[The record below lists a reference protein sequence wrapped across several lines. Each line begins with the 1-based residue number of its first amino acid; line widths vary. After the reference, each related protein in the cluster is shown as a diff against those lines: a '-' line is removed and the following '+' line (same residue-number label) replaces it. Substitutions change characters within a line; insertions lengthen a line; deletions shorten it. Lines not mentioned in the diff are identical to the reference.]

1 MKKKRAAQLRQPV
14 ASTRRISVSAPARRS
29 LGGGGF
35 LNLCIL
41 LGLLVFCLELGFVL
55 LASAKPQTPA
65 RMHTLDSR
73 TQTYFAAANADDGK
87 TESSL
92 TAFNDQ
98 SFRACGLFE
107 TFDVTNPPALP
118 PGWTA
123 INAINPDGILWQ
135 TSNSGDPIPPAESL
149 PNAAWINDPDAISD
163 KYLYSPSAT
172 IDPLS
177 SADLHFSN
185 NYALEDG
192 FDGGVLEISV
202 DAAPFQD
209 ILAAGGFF
217 ARGGYNG
224 TISTCCGSPLAGRQ
238 AWTGNSGGFID
249 TDVNLTGFAGHTIV
263 LRWRMGSDS
272 SNPGQGWRIDNVE
285 VFCERP
291 TPTATPISSATMSP
305 TATASPTPSATFTP
319 TSTPTI
325 TPPPTPTATPT
336 LTSTPRL
343 TPTPR
348 LHPTPV
354 PRP

>member
-1 MKKKRAAQLRQPV
+1 MP
-14 ASTRRISVSAPARRS
+14 P
-29 LGGGGF
+29 
-35 LNLCIL
+35 
-41 LGLLVFCLELGFVL
+41 
-55 LASAKPQTPA
+55 
-65 RMHTLDSR
+65 RMRTLDSG
-73 TQTYFAAANADDGK
+73 TQTYFAAANANHGNTKNFD
-87 TESSL
+87 T
-92 TAFNDQ
+92 TFNDQ
-98 SFRACGLFE
+98 PFGGCGLFE
-107 TFDVTNPPALP
+107 TFDIVSPPALP

-135 TSNSGDPIPPAESL
+135 TSNSGEPSPPANSL
-149 PNAAWINDPDAISD
+149 PNAAWINDPDTISD
-163 KYLYSPSAT
+163 KHVYSPSAT
-172 IDPLS
+172 IAPLS

-202 DAAPFQD
+202 DAGPFQD

-224 TISTCCGSPLAGRQ
+224 TISTCCGNPLAGRQ

-249 TDVNLTGFAGHTIV
+249 TDVDLTSFGGHSIV

-272 SNPGQGWRIDNVE
+272 STSGQGWRIDDVQMI
-285 VFCERP
+285 CERP
-291 TPTATPISSATMSP
+291 TPTATPTSSATVSSTP
-305 TATASPTPSATFTP
+305 TATPTPSEPPMTPSPTPSATLTP
-319 TSTPTI
+319 TSTPTT

-336 LTSTPRL
+336 LTSTPRV

-348 LHPTPV
+348 LRPTPA

>member
-1 MKKKRAAQLRQPV
+1 MKKKRTAQ
-14 ASTRRISVSAPARRS
+14 SA
-29 LGGGGF
+29 L
-35 LNLCIL
+35 LNLCISI
-41 LGLLVFCLELGFVL
+41 GLVVFCVGLALVMQ
-55 LASAKPQTPA
+55 ASAKPQTPA
-65 RMHTLDSR
+65 RMRTRDPD
-73 TQTYFAAANADDGK
+73 TQTYFVAAAANDANTRNFDA
-87 TESSL
+87 T
-92 TAFNDQ
+92 FNDQ
-98 SFRACGLFE
+98 PFGGCGLFE
-107 TFDVTNPPALP
+107 SFDIVAPPALP

-135 TSNSGDPIPPAESL
+135 TSNSGNPSPPAESL

-272 SNPGQGWRIDNVE
+272 STSGEGWRVDTVQMI
-285 VFCERP
+285 CERP
-291 TPTATPISSATMSP
+291 TPTP
-305 TATASPTPSATFTP
+305 TATASATPTATLPPSPTPTATPGVTPTPSDCPGGGCTPSPTPSATATATRF
-319 TSTPTI
+319 
-325 TPPPTPTATPT
+325 PPTPR
-336 LTSTPRL
+336 PR
-343 TPTPR
+343 PTPA
-348 LHPTPV
+348 
-354 PRP
+354 PRQ